1 MDNVSVRIA
10 RKIINYQTQNKTLL
24 EDVEK
29 LKGVVNFNSSRREE
43 LLVAIEK
50 SNRIL
55 KVLRH

>member
-1 MDNVSVRIA
+1 MDNVSERIA
-10 RKIINYQTQNKTLL
+10 RKIIYYQTQNKTLL

-55 KVLRH
+55 KVLRR

>member
-1 MDNVSVRIA
+1 MENVSERIA
-10 RKIINYQTQNKTLL
+10 RKIIYYQTQNKTLL

-55 KVLRH
+55 KVLRR

>member
-1 MDNVSVRIA
+1 MDNVSERIA
-10 RKIINYQTQNKTLL
+10 RKIINYQAQNKTLI

-55 KVLRH
+55 RVLRR